1 MIVYG
6 IKNCDTVK
14 KSTEWLKGN
23 NLQFEFHDYKSKGIS
38 EEKLREWTNQV
49 SWEILVNKKGT
60 TWKKLDESVKNKVT
74 DVASAVELMKEHTSL
89 IKRPV
94 IENNGRIIAV
104 GFNEKEYA
112 EKLS

>member
-14 KSTEWLKGN
+14 KSTEWLKN
-23 NLQFEFHDYKSKGIS
+23 HNVAFEFHDYKSKGIT
-38 EEKLREWTNQV
+38 EDKLREWTRQV

-60 TWKKLDESVKNKVT
+60 TWKKLDDAVKNSVV
-74 DVASAVELMKEHTSL
+74 DDASAIELMRSHTSL

-94 IENNGRIIAV
+94 IEDNGKIVAV

-112 EKLS
+112 EKLT

>member
-14 KSTEWLKGN
+14 KATDWLKKHN
-23 NLQFEFHDYKSKGIS
+23 IEFEFHDYKTKGID
-38 EEKLREWTNQV
+38 EKKLKDWCDQI

-60 TWKKLDESVKNKVT
+60 TWKQLDENAKIKITDAGSAIQLMRDKTSV
-74 DVASAVELMKEHTSL
+74 

-94 IENNGRIIAV
+94 IENNGKIVSV
-104 GFNEKEYA
+104 GFSEKEYEA
-112 EKLS
+112 KF